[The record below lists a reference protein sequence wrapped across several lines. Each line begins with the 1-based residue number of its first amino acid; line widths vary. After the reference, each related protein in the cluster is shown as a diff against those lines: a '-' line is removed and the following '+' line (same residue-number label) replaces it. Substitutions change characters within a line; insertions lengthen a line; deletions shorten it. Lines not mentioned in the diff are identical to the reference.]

1 MVRCSGGAA
10 TRTRSSRHRVR
21 SRPCTRRAAGRPPR
35 SPPTSTPRS
44 ASTCSRSASRRR
56 SGTRSGGAS
65 RPFQHSQRRREAMA
79 ENQNQ
84 HLVGKESPPATI
96 RIDRAR
102 IRQFARSIGLKDPV
116 YYDEE
121 AAKRAG
127 HPGLIAPPT
136 FPVALGV
143 DDTDPG
149 GGEMERLKYDVRKLL
164 HEGNEILYDRPIF

>member
-1 MVRCSGGAA
+1 
-10 TRTRSSRHRVR
+10 
-21 SRPCTRRAAGRPPR
+21 
-35 SPPTSTPRS
+35 
-44 ASTCSRSASRRR
+44 
-56 SGTRSGGAS
+56 
-65 RPFQHSQRRREAMA
+65 MA
-79 ENQNQ
+79 ENPNQ

-102 IRQFARSIGLKDPV
+102 IRQFARSVGLKDPV

-164 HEGNEILYDRPIF
+164 HEGNEILYDRPIFAGDVLTRKSKLESITTREGKSGVRTVFTLEIAYYDPSGKRVCALLSRISEGQ